1 MITEKTIHI
10 SKVIID
16 DMIDHLRSELP
27 NEGCGYL
34 SGKNEEVITL
44 HTMTNVD
51 KSPEHFTFD
60 PKEQFAVVKQARAN
74 KEQLMAVYHSHPET
88 PARLS
93 EEDLMLFNDPNMVY
107 IIVSFKENEPDIKG
121 YSVNKPNKDE
131 IEVKRIT
138 LEIKEK

>member
-1 MITEKTIHI
+1 MHRLVERL
-10 SKVIID
+10 D
-16 DMIDHLRSELP
+16 RYHLGELVR
-27 NEGCGYL
+27 NKMAKEIL
-34 SGKNEEVITL
+34 FKGKNEEEITL